1 MMCRKHGKHEDDGT
15 GAAGNT
21 GIILLLTC
29 IQGCQMLRM
38 QHAIFRTV
46 SGSGR
51 LNAYLLWR
59 RYSVLQDQEACNKIT
74 SVHA

>member
-1 MMCRKHGKHEDDGT
+1 MMCRKHSKHEEDGS

-29 IQGCQMLRM
+29 IPGCQMLRM

-46 SGSGR
+46 SGSDR
-51 LNAYLLWR
+51 INADLLR
-59 RYSVLQDQEACNKIT
+59 RQSRYSVLQDQEAFFK